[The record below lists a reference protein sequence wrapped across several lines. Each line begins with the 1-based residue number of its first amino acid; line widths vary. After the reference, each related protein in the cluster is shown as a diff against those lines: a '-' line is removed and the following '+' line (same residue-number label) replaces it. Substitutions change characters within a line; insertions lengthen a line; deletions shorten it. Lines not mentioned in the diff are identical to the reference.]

1 MNRPPQKSE
10 RLEVD
15 LRQRTAPRQC
25 STSPGA
31 STNSNARSDRVGL
44 VAALNDDLD
53 EDTSLLAACVSVQ
66 SGKAPTVSVSRDM
79 VPIGAVVGRTDSN
92 FEDSAVETWNPMRS
106 RPENEAST
114 PSRTSGGERRE
125 EAFSVAKKH
134 ALMLKFTPR
143 RARSQAENDAAKAVL
158 SEANDTLQRLGLLS
172 PLPHSSNNVSQRACQ
187 PLPAAL
193 PVTTSQQIA
202 AQLQMHPL
210 SPHKGIREELPAR
223 NENFEQLG
231 RQHEMVLVQSME
243 HDIASS
249 AWQEER
255 KKMESKLFFVEAE
268 LAHANA
274 ELSRTKAKLSSSN
287 IELQVL
293 QSQFEHLQSMPAGVR
308 RDLSG
313 VSSTISRSCQTT
325 NQGDNEQDFGLNQTP
340 AVSEWESQA
349 SVTMAESAE
358 RRALERS
365 VQALHTHASS
375 LRDENVALQASLHE
389 ALSRLALV
397 SDSCRNR
404 ECCVC
409 HRGASSPS
417 LQDETVYPRRSSLE
431 RKRDVGGRVGGHD
444 GRKAIRRMQVHLDTS
459 SSSED

>member
-1 MNRPPQKSE
+1 MPCDIGIIPPLWELGQTPRLDEHGRMNRPPQKLE
-10 RLEVD
+10 HLEVD
-15 LRQRTAPRQC
+15 VRQRPAPRQC
-25 STSPGA
+25 SASPGA
-31 STNSNARSDRVGL
+31 STNSNARSDRVGI

-66 SGKAPTVSVSRDM
+66 SGKAVSRDM
-79 VPIGAVVGRTDSN
+79 VPIGAEVPGRSDP
-92 FEDSAVETWNPMRS
+92 TW
-106 RPENEAST
+106 E
-114 PSRTSGGERRE
+114 
-125 EAFSVAKKH
+125 VANKH
-134 ALMLKFTPR
+134 ARVLKFTPR

-172 PLPHSSNNVSQRACQ
+172 PLPHCSNNVSQRACQ

-193 PVTTSQQIA
+193 PVMTSQQIA
-202 AQLQMHPL
+202 AQQQVHPL

-223 NENFEQLG
+223 NRNFEQHG
-231 RQHEMVLVQSME
+231 RQHEMVLEQS
-243 HDIASS
+243 
-249 AWQEER
+249 WQEER
-255 KKMESKLFFVEAE
+255 KKMESKILFLEAE
-268 LAHANA
+268 LAHANT

-308 RDLSG
+308 SDLSG
-313 VSSTISRSCQTT
+313 VSSTVSRSSQTT
-325 NQGDNEQDFGLNQTP
+325 NQGENEQEFELIQTP

-397 SDSCRNR
+397 SDSCKNR
-404 ECCVC
+404 GCCVC
-409 HRGASSPS
+409 HRGASSPP
-417 LQDETVYPRRSSLE
+417 LQDEIIYPRRSSLE
-431 RKRDVGGRVGGHD
+431 RKREVGGRVGGHD
-444 GRKAIRRMQVHLDTS
+444 GGKAIRRMQVHLDTS